1 MELDLIEITMILDDY
16 LLSDIER
23 IERIKEI
30 INKYRVELDD
40 NGAVK

>member
-23 IERIKEI
+23 IERIREI
-30 INKYRVELDD
+30 TDKYRVELDD